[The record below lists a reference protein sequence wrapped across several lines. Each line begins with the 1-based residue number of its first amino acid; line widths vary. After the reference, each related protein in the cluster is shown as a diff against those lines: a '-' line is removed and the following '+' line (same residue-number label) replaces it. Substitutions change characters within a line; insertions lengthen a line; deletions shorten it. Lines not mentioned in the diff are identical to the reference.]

1 MWTFTGKPATAPLCR
16 IAGSGE
22 VRRGDR
28 IERITGDFSLFRGDV
43 VTATSS
49 GATVRYEDRTT
60 LALAAGAR
68 LHLFAP
74 DDRAGKRAKLEAGS
88 LQADVVPQP
97 SGRPLMIA
105 TPQAEVT
112 VIGTSFTLAC
122 GDGRTQLNVDHG
134 RVRMAR
140 LSDSAAIEVASGEFA
155 VAAPGLDLTA
165 SRAPMPGTIFNVD
178 FEDGTMP
185 PDSIGTV
192 VAGPERPGNRTC
204 LLGVHSG
211 EDQLIRAR
219 LVNEADGLFT
229 YKVGAD
235 LTFDYW
241 VDEKVESLSFYFW
254 NRTQQ
259 ASMGGFGLQGPSLVK
274 GKWSRATV
282 HLADLVEGSAHVR
295 DGDLV
300 SDFTIQTDSPAGPIY
315 VDNVRVAVPR

>member
-1 MWTFTGKPATAPLCR
+1 MWTFTGKPASAPLCS

-28 IERITGDFSLFRGDV
+28 IESITGDFSLFSGDV
-43 VTATSS
+43 VTATLN
-49 GATVRYEDRTT
+49 GATVQYEDLTT

-68 LHLFAP
+68 LRLLAP
-74 DDRAGKRAKLEAGS
+74 DGRAGKRAELESGS
-88 LQADVVPQP
+88 LQAEVVPQP

-112 VIGTSFTLAC
+112 VIGTAFTLAC
-122 GDGRTQLNVDHG
+122 GDGRTHLNVDHG

-140 LSDSAAIEVASGEFA
+140 LSDLATIEVTSGEFA
-155 VAAPGLDLTA
+155 VVAPGLDLMA
-165 SRAPMPGTIFNVD
+165 SRAPMPETLMNID
-178 FEDGTMP
+178 FEDGSMP

-192 VAGPERPGNRTC
+192 VAGPGRPGNRAC
-204 LLGVHSG
+204 LVGVHIG
-211 EDQLIRAR
+211 QDQLTRTM

-229 YKVGAD
+229 YRDGAD

-241 VDEKVESLSFYFW
+241 VDDKVGALSFYFW

-274 GKWSRATV
+274 GKWSSATV
-282 HLADLVEGSAHVR
+282 HLADLVAGSAHVR

-300 SDFTIQTDSPAGPIY
+300 SDLTIQADSTAGPIY
-315 VDNVRVAVPR
+315 VDNVRVAVTR